1 VENFILFA
9 FSWRE
14 QMKKFEYM
22 RIQSTANSIAKL
34 DEQLYILGQE
44 GWELVTSVFSNAN
57 SGIFQYVHLI
67 LKRETE

>member
-1 VENFILFA
+1 
-9 FSWRE
+9 
-14 QMKKFEYM
+14 MKKFEYM
-22 RIQSTANSIAKL
+22 RIQSTASSIAKL

-44 GWELVTSVFSNAN
+44 GWELVTSVFSNAR

>member
-1 VENFILFA
+1 
-9 FSWRE
+9 
-14 QMKKFEYM
+14 MKKFEYM
-22 RIQSTANSIAKL
+22 RIQSTAGSIAKL

-44 GWELVTSVFSNAN
+44 GWELVTSVFSNAH